1 MPRLESPQWTG
12 VCVFVSVVYSM
23 DLSTLPIRPSFGWSV
38 FAMKFYFYNLVI
50 YIVCRLRKL
59 SSLPQVAANL
69 PTLPALIPFLEVS
82 QDQEYIVSRIK
93 VSLTKE

>member
-1 MPRLESPQWTG
+1 
-12 VCVFVSVVYSM
+12 
-23 DLSTLPIRPSFGWSV
+23 
-38 FAMKFYFYNLVI
+38 MKFYFYNLLI